1 MFGFQQPSKTGS
13 EQDDLRPAFDRITV
27 DFTSFFFFRGCF
39 IDLSGFSCGFTW
51 IETQQDVDCFHV
63 AGIQPIFLDAP
74 SRMPDHLKS

>member
-1 MFGFQQPSKTGS
+1 MIYDPPLIGLQWILP
-13 EQDDLRPAFDRITV
+13 V
-27 DFTSFFFFRGCF
+27 FFRGCF

-51 IETQQDVDCFHV
+51 IETQRDVDCFHV